1 MKKRQLIV
9 AGSILLIIAGWVVFA
24 FVSSLSEYTLAR
36 QLVAAVGLACVAA
49 AMYLLVRHSPVSAM
63 IVGLVTSLAALAN
76 IALWVVFTSHGN
88 GDRVQTLLSF
98 LLETGLMVLV
108 QLPSGVLIAVGGLLA
123 ASRFGARFGARS
135 GSRSTSTRRLAIA
148 AAIATPLVT
157 LLGVVLIVLASATVV
172 YEAQIEI
179 YPAPP
184 STSNTNEY
192 LPILLT
198 FLAGVA
204 FTFVGILTRL
214 APVGGIL
221 SGALLLA
228 VGIAGLFGLGESWLG
243 QGASRT
249 VEQEAFGGFV
259 LYGPIAF
266 VGAAI
271 LAVGLAWRHRS
282 ARVAAAAP
290 GV

>member
-24 FVSSLSEYTLAR
+24 FVSSLSEYTPAR
-36 QLVAAVGLACVAA
+36 QLVAAAGLACVAA
-49 AMYLLVRHSPVSAM
+49 AMYFLVRHSPFSAM
-63 IVGLVTSLAALAN
+63 VVGLATALAALAN
-76 IALWVVFTSHGN
+76 ISLWVVFTSHGN

-135 GSRSTSTRRLAIA
+135 TPSRRLAIA
-148 AAIATPLVT
+148 AAIAAPLVT
-157 LLGVVLIVLASATVV
+157 LLGVVLIVLASATMV

-184 STSNTNEY
+184 STSNANEY

-198 FLAGVA
+198 FLAGVT

-249 VEQEAFGGFV
+249 VELEAFGGFV

>member
-24 FVSSLSEYTLAR
+24 FVSSLSEYTPAR
-36 QLVAAVGLACVAA
+36 QLVAAAGLACVAA

-98 LLETGLMVLV
+98 LLDTGLMVLV

-123 ASRFGARFGARS
+123 AARFGARFG
-135 GSRSTSTRRLAIA
+135 SRSTPSRRLAIA

-172 YEAQIEI
+172 YEAQIAI

-249 VEQEAFGGFV
+249 VEQEALGGFV
-259 LYGPIAF
+259 SYGPIAF

>member
-9 AGSILLIIAGWVVFA
+9 AGLILLMIAGWVVFA
-24 FVSSLSEYTLAR
+24 FVSSLSEYTPAR
-36 QLVAAVGLACVAA
+36 QLVAAAGLACVAA

-98 LLETGLMVLV
+98 LLEAGLMVLV

-123 ASRFGARFGARS
+123 AARF
-135 GSRSTSTRRLAIA
+135 GSRSTPSRRLAIA

-172 YEAQIEI
+172 YEAQIAI

-228 VGIAGLFGLGESWLG
+228 VGIAGLFGLGERWLG

-249 VEQEAFGGFV
+249 VELEAFGGFV